1 MKINGIN
8 TPSIA
13 DLVPDEIT
21 DSYCSQSIDRLKLF
35 YLHSFNSQINS
46 YSVNHDTRPPQN
58 LIQPIIDHYKNDQPL
73 ILPPH
78 NSLLDRHHLIVTND
92 LSTLSP
98 EKHLLHI
105 QDEEKE
111 EKNSKLTLAAA
122 SPDDVLQEC
131 VLRGYQAPPPPGH
144 PSPTLGSFPLS

>member
-111 EKNSKLTLAAA
+111 EKIANSRWLL
-122 SPDDVLQEC
+122 
-131 VLRGYQAPPPPGH
+131 LRLMMFSKNVFCGATRPLRPPGILL
-144 PSPTLGSFPLS
+144 PP